1 MLHDT
6 SSRVIRDP
14 DDLETLAE
22 EWNALSGT
30 ARIPMQEYIWVRACA
45 ASFSRREELHVVVI
59 VGDSGAVA
67 IAPLIKQ
74 RRNSLRLSLPGFD
87 RLFEPTDFV
96 FADDEALAELAARLA
111 RYRLPLNLA
120 RLPARSAVVEAL
132 RRSCR
137 RNAIVIV
144 RPASPCPRIRL
155 DRGWTSPEDC
165 LTASRRSL
173 LRRMRRRAEQLGIVT
188 FDVVTPTSATLDS
201 LLAEAFRLEAAG
213 WKSRQGT
220 ALAGDPELGAF
231 FRVFAASACEQGILR
246 LCFLRLGGRAVA
258 MLYAV
263 EHKGGFWI
271 LKIGYDEEFAH
282 CSPGTLL
289 VLEAVR
295 YAAHQGLGSFEF
307 LGTVEDWTRVWT
319 SDELECVSLRTYPL
333 GVHGAIALGTD
344 AARLIVARL
353 RRVIERKVVRR

>member
-6 SSRVIRDP
+6 RSRVIRDLH
-14 DDLETLAE
+14 DLEHLAKD
-22 EWNALSGT
+22 WHALSGS

-45 ASFSRREELHVVVI
+45 ASFSPREHLHVVTV
-59 VGDSGAVA
+59 VRDGVVSA
-67 IAPLIKQ
+67 IAPLIT
-74 RRNSLRLSLPGFD
+74 RGRNPLRLTLPGLD
-87 RLFEPTDFV
+87 RLFEPMDFV
-96 FADDEALAELAARLA
+96 FADDEALAVLADALA
-111 RYRLPLNLA
+111 RYRLPLHLA
-120 RLPARSAVVEAL
+120 RLPTGSPAVETL
-132 RRSCR
+132 RRRCR

-144 RPASPCPRIRL
+144 RPASPCPRIPLGAR
-155 DRGWTSPEDC
+155 WTHPEDC

-173 LRRMRRRAEQLGIVT
+173 LRRMRRRAEKLGIVSY
-188 FDVVTPTSATLDS
+188 DVVTPTSETLDS
-201 LLAEAFRLEAAG
+201 VLAEAFRLEAAG

-220 ALAGDPELGAF
+220 ALNTDPELGAF

-246 LCFLRLGGRAVA
+246 LCFLRIGNRAVA

-263 EHKGGFWI
+263 EYKGALWA

-289 VLEAVR
+289 INEAVR
-295 YAAHQGLGSFEF
+295 RAAHQGLGSFEF

-319 SDELECVSLRTYPL
+319 NNELECVSLRTYPL

-344 AARLIVARL
+344 AARAMVARL
-353 RRVIERKVVRR
+353 RRIFGRKAVRR